1 MYVQAIECK
10 AFSTVYWTDE
20 KVFTVEMAFNHQNDM
35 VLDIRVE
42 DIPIKAR
49 TSSRRQ
55 NPTSVM
61 IWAGM
66 TPDGQK
72 TPLFFINEGIKVNQ
86 WVYWDM
92 LASKVLP
99 WMNSEVWPHQC
110 LLAGRCTGPY
120 SQYGSGLV
128 SG

>member
-1 MYVQAIECK
+1 MVQGRCLLKRIRRWH
-10 AFSTVYWTDE
+10 SVPIIWTDE

-42 DIPIKAR
+42 DIPIEAR

-61 IWAGM
+61 IWAGV
-66 TPDGQK
+66 TSDGKK
-72 TPLFFINEGIKVNQ
+72 TPLIFINEGIKVNQ

-99 WMNSEVWPHQC
+99 WMNSEVWPHQ
-110 LLAGRCTGPY
+110 Y
-120 SQYGSGLV
+120 V
-128 SG
+128 F

>member
-1 MYVQAIECK
+1 MLKRIRHWHSVPII
-10 AFSTVYWTDE
+10 WTDE
-20 KVFTVEMAFNHQNDM
+20 NVFTVEMVFNHQNDM

-42 DIPIKAR
+42 DIPIEAR

-61 IWAGM
+61 IWAGV
-66 TPDGQK
+66 TSDGRK
-72 TPLFFINEGIKVNQ
+72 TPLIFINEGIKVNQ

-99 WMNSEVWPHQC
+99 WINSEVWSHQ
-110 LLAGRCTGPY
+110 Y
-120 SQYGSGLV
+120 V
-128 SG
+128 F